1 MKRAAVAGL
10 GAAALALAG
19 CSGMKPEDLA
29 QRAPRLVVE
38 EYFSGQTRAWGIF
51 EDRFGNLRSEF
62 VVDIEGRWD
71 GQALVLDE
79 RFLYA
84 DGKTERR
91 VWRID
96 RIDANTYEG
105 RADDVVG
112 TATGRTFG
120 NALNWRYTLDLKVG
134 ERTWRVD
141 FDDWMFLQ
149 PHGALINRARVSK
162 WGFDVGEVTL
172 FFQKRENGKT
182 GQ

>member
-1 MKRAAVAGL
+1 MNRNVVGLSAAIL
-10 GAAALALAG
+10 LLTG
-19 CSGMKPEDLA
+19 CNAMKPEDFA
-29 QRAPRLVVE
+29 ERSPRLVVE
-38 EYFSGQTRAWGIF
+38 DYFTGQTRAWGIF
-51 EDRFGNLRSEF
+51 EDRFGNVRSEF
-62 VVDIEGRWD
+62 VVDIEGQWD

-79 RFLYA
+79 HFLYA

-91 VWRID
+91 VWRIN

-162 WGFDVGEVTL
+162 WGLGVGEVTL
-172 FFQKRENGKT
+172 FFQKRENET
-182 GQ
+182 SLQ